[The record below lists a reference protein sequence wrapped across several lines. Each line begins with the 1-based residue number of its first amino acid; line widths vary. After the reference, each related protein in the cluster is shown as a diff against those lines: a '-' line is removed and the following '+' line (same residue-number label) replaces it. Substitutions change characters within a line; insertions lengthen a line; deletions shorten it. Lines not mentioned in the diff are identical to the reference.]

1 MFDYQQGLESGVRQI
16 RTTIELKIHV
26 QILIFLKANLKWYSS
41 SSDPATTN
49 WIDKFVCAIRSLELL
64 GWKSL
69 H

>member
-16 RTTIELKIHV
+16 RTTIESKIIV
-26 QILIFLKANLKWYSS
+26 QILICLKANLKWYSC
-41 SSDPATTN
+41 SSDPATIN
-49 WIDKFVCAIRSLELL
+49 WIDKFVCATRSLEPL